1 MGQTDHVGRLLKPE
15 DLQDM
20 VRWVAGCQ
28 GEPLWVSPGM
38 MGSRSLALRD
48 EFPKFRPVEGDLLL
62 PVSGWKPDLSTSVR
76 IRWDRTKLLGVTV
89 VTVLGEAGRVGQ

>member
-1 MGQTDHVGRLLKPE
+1 MKPE
-15 DLQDM
+15 DLQDV

-38 MGSRSLALRD
+38 MGSRSLALRA
-48 EFPKFRPVEGDLLL
+48 EFPKFRPVEGDLFL

-76 IRWDRTKLLGVTV
+76 IGWDRQSSWG
-89 VTVLGEAGRVGQ
+89 